1 MKPRHFLLFLVIGAA
16 AFLTC
21 VLSDAR
27 AAETGKKYTLDECVE
42 MALKFSPEI
51 REVTQDVEIARTRLD
66 EAKAYHWPQLD
77 ALGLIAPVSDAKGNQ
92 IESNDR
98 SDKIQGIGPFGS
110 IDINLV
116 QPLYTF
122 GKLTSAKEAA
132 THGIRVDESRVRQK
146 ATDVALQV
154 KQFYHGISFANDG
167 EELVNEIDTY
177 LEGALKRTQKLL
189 AVESEYATELDL
201 NKLEA
206 FNGIVEKFRNKA
218 IKSKI
223 LARAA
228 LRTYMGLPRG
238 TDVAIAD
245 ETLVPIDVNVEELEH
260 YIDKSRSLRPEF
272 NQLKEGLAAKQALVE
287 VAAADYFPTVFVG
300 AFFSYAYAPDRDRV
314 TNPWIYDWG
323 NHLAGGVGLGVNWSL
338 NFGITSAKVDRSKA
352 EFLKLKKTQDFAEVG
367 IPLQVEQSYR
377 DLIEARKNIEALQ
390 VSQKAARKWMIG
402 ASSNYDMGTG
412 TSKDLADAVVAYGTI
427 RMDYL
432 TSVYNFNMG
441 YANLAQASGLSVL
454 EVAQKYD

>member
-1 MKPRHFLLFLVIGAA
+1 M
-16 AFLTC
+16 
-21 VLSDAR
+21 
-27 AAETGKKYTLDECVE
+27 
-42 MALKFSPEI
+42 
-51 REVTQDVEIARTRLD
+51 
-66 EAKAYHWPQLD
+66 D
-77 ALGLIAPVSDAKGNQ
+77 ALGLIAPVSDAEGNQ

-122 GKLTSAKEAA
+122 GKLTSAKKAA

-167 EELVNEIDTY
+167 EELVDEIDTY
-177 LEGALKRTQKLL
+177 LEGARKRTQKLL

-223 LARAA
+223 LAREA
-228 LRTYMGLPRG
+228 LRTYIGLPRG

-245 ETLVPIDVNVEELEH
+245 ETLVPIDVDIEELEH

-272 NQLKEGLAAKQALVE
+272 DQLKEGLAAKQALVE

-300 AFFSYAYAPDRDRV
+300 AFFLLR
-314 TNPWIYDWG
+314 IC
-323 NHLAGGVGLGVNWSL
+323 
-338 NFGITSAKVDRSKA
+338 
-352 EFLKLKKTQDFAEVG
+352 
-367 IPLQVEQSYR
+367 
-377 DLIEARKNIEALQ
+377 ARRA
-390 VSQKAARKWMIG
+390 
-402 ASSNYDMGTG
+402 TG
-412 TSKDLADAVVAYGTI
+412 SPTRGSTTG
-427 RMDYL
+427 
-432 TSVYNFNMG
+432 
-441 YANLAQASGLSVL
+441 
-454 EVAQKYD
+454 